1 MEKRVHRPGYHVQ
14 WHKSQKKPARA
25 EIAEVPVSKKV
36 SEKFA
41 DLDVRIP
48 TDKQP
53 AKLMDQELA
62 SLSEVETVKVESS
75 SRDKGQSPEKQNRL
89 RLKTPSVYSNV
100 DVVSPIESSSVNSA
114 ADSGGALKTIGWVLV
129 ILGLI
134 FLLIISILLGALLML
149 LGLVFIVAAP
159 SAD

>member
-1 MEKRVHRPGYHVQ
+1 
-14 WHKSQKKPARA
+14 
-25 EIAEVPVSKKV
+25 
-36 SEKFA
+36 
-41 DLDVRIP
+41 
-48 TDKQP
+48 
-53 AKLMDQELA
+53 
-62 SLSEVETVKVESS
+62 
-75 SRDKGQSPEKQNRL
+75 
-89 RLKTPSVYSNV
+89 
-100 DVVSPIESSSVNSA
+100 VNSA